1 MARLAAC
8 IVLLALAA
16 TLAATWAPA
25 FVGGSLSSS
34 AREPTSVIARASDI
48 ERVILRMKNK
58 GMTMNDITK
67 ATAMDAARVNKFL
80 TEHRLQLKVL
90 KPIMKRLHQRGM
102 EVQEIAEV
110 TGVSDADV
118 RGAIEVPK
126 KTKRVSKKAKKAAA
140 PAVAAAVAA
149 PGAVSVEETPA
160 EVAAPAA
167 AIAEPEGVVA

>member
-1 MARLAAC
+1 M
-8 IVLLALAA
+8 LLALAA

-25 FVGGSLSSS
+25 FVGSSLSSS

-48 ERVILRMKNK
+48 EKVILRMKNK

-67 ATAMDAARVNKFL
+67 ATAVDAARVNKLL

-90 KPIMKRLHQRGM
+90 KPVMKRLHQRGM

-110 TGVSDADV
+110 TGVSDVDV

-140 PAVAAAVAA
+140 PSAVAAAAVVAA
-149 PGAVSVEETPA
+149 GAVSVEETPA
-160 EVAAPAA
+160 EAAAPAA

>member
-1 MARLAAC
+1 
-8 IVLLALAA
+8 VLLALAA

-67 ATAMDAARVNKFL
+67 ATAVDAARVNKLL
-80 TEHRLQLKVL
+80 TEHKLQLKVL
-90 KPIMKRLHQRGM
+90 KPVMKRLHQRGM

-110 TGVSDADV
+110 TGVSDAEV

-140 PAVAAAVAA
+140 PSAVAAAVAA
-149 PGAVSVEETPA
+149 PGAVSVEEKPA
-160 EVAAPAA
+160 EAAAPAA